1 MSLTNTNAVGTLPGA
16 GTLVAGT
23 LTFDNS
29 YVTGGMPVTPTILGY
44 PTVGSS
50 VVWMLA
56 AAVRG
61 VAGTVCYSVRYDATA
76 KTLMAFNTTAGA
88 QTANATDCSAL
99 IVDYIALI
107 R

>member
-1 MSLTNTNAVGTLPGA
+1 MALTNTNAVGTLPGA

-44 PTVGSS
+44 PTVGSA

-56 AAVRG
+56 TGNRG
-61 VAGTVCYSVRYDATA
+61 VAGTVCYSVRYNAATA
-76 KTLMAFNTTAGA
+76 KLMVFNLTAGA
-88 QTANATDCSAL
+88 ETANATDCSAL
-99 IVDYIALI
+99 VVEYLALI